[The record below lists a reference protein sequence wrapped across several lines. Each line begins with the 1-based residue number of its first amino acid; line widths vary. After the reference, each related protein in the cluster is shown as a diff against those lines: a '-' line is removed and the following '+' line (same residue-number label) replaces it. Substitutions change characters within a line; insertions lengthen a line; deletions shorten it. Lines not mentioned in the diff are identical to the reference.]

1 MSSAI
6 AAAIDRTFAGRYAR
20 NMDKVQEQALLEQ
33 IRSGDEGG
41 FEILVKQH
49 ADRVTG
55 LAWRLLG
62 HREEAEDIAQEAF
75 LRLHRALPK
84 FRGDSRVS
92 TWLYRTV
99 TRLAIDFM
107 RRERLKRRLFFS
119 RRDEDDLD
127 PVELASD
134 PRDNPERDLNAKQAM
149 HRLRRALRS
158 LSPRQR
164 AIFTL
169 RHYEGLPLRE
179 IAELLD
185 LEEGT
190 VKTHLHRAVT
200 VLRSEL
206 TEFQEDL
213 P

>member
-1 MSSAI
+1 MASAEL
-6 AAAIDRTFAGRYAR
+6 AVVDRTWPGRYAR
-20 NMDKVQEQALLEQ
+20 NMDMAQEQILLER
-33 IRSGDEGG
+33 IRSGDDSG
-41 FEILVKQH
+41 FEILVRQH
-49 ADRVTG
+49 ADRITG

-62 HREEAEDIAQEAF
+62 QREEAEDIAQEAF

-99 TRLAIDFM
+99 TRLAIDHM
-107 RRERLKRRLFFS
+107 RREKLKRRLFFN

-134 PRDNPERDLNAKQAM
+134 PRDNPERELNARQAM
-149 HRLRRALRS
+149 RSLRRALGN
-158 LSPRQR
+158 LSPRQQ

-179 IAELLD
+179 IANLLD

-190 VKTHLHRAVT
+190 VKTHLHRAVSA
-200 VLRSEL
+200 LRSEL
-206 TEFQEDL
+206 TEFREDL

>member
-1 MSSAI
+1 VSSAE
-6 AAAIDRTFAGRYAR
+6 AAVIDRNFAGRYAR
-20 NMDKVQEQALLEQ
+20 DMDKVQERILLEQ
-33 IRSGDEGG
+33 IRSGDEAG

-62 HREEAEDIAQEAF
+62 HRQEAEDIAQEAF
-75 LRLHRALPK
+75 LRLHRALPE

-119 RRDEDDLD
+119 RRDEDDFD
-127 PVELASD
+127 PVDLASD
-134 PRDNPERDLNAKQAM
+134 PRDNPERDLNGKQAVR
-149 HRLRRALRS
+149 RLRQALGR

-169 RHYEGLPLRE
+169 RHYEGMSLRE

-185 LEEGT
+185 IEEGT

-200 VLRSEL
+200 ALRSEL
-206 TEFQEDL
+206 TEFQED
-213 P
+213 

>member
-1 MSSAI
+1 
-6 AAAIDRTFAGRYAR
+6 
-20 NMDKVQEQALLEQ
+20 MDGAQEQILLER
-33 IRSGDEGG
+33 IRSGDETG
-41 FEILVKQH
+41 FAVLVKQH
-49 ADRVTG
+49 ADKVMG

-62 HREEAEDIAQEAF
+62 QREEAEDLAQEAF

-99 TRLAIDFM
+99 THLAIDHM
-107 RRERLKRRLFFS
+107 RRERLKRRLFLT
-119 RRDEDDLD
+119 RRNEEDVD
-127 PVELASD
+127 PIELASD
-134 PRDNPERDLNAKQAM
+134 PRDNPARALHSKQAM
-149 HRLRRALRS
+149 LRLRQALAR

-169 RHYEGLPLRE
+169 KHYEGLPLRD

-190 VKTHLHRAVT
+190 VKSHLHRAVSA
-200 VLRSEL
+200 LRSEL
-206 TEFQEDL
+206 AEFHKDR

>member
-1 MSSAI
+1 MSSAE
-6 AAAIDRTFAGRYAR
+6 AAVIDRTMPERYAR
-20 NMDKVQEQALLEQ
+20 SMDKAQEQILLER
-33 IRSGDEGG
+33 IRSGDERG
-41 FEILVKQH
+41 FEILVRQN
-49 ADRVTG
+49 ADRITG

-62 HREEAEDIAQEAF
+62 HREEAEDVAQEAF
-75 LRLHRALPK
+75 LRLHRALPG
-84 FRGDSRVS
+84 FRGESRVS

-99 TRLAIDFM
+99 TRLAIDQM
-107 RRERLKRRLFFS
+107 RREKLKRRLFFS
-119 RRDEDDLD
+119 RRDDDDLD

-134 PRDNPERDLNAKQAM
+134 PRDNPERDLNSKQAM
-149 HRLRRALRS
+149 RRLRRVLGS

-179 IAELLD
+179 IADLLD

-200 VLRSEL
+200 TLRSEL
-206 TEFQEDL
+206 TEFQENL